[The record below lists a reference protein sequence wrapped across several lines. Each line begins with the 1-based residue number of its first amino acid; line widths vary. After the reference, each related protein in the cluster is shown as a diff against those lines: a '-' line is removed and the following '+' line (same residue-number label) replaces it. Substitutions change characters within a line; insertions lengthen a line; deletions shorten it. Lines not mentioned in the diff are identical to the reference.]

1 MSTPEV
7 GDQILGWTWSVGMLS
22 PEEDGE
28 RGADPGTV
36 RCKVIL
42 GGLLLRKQA
51 APAAASALVGGRGKR
66 SAKAGIE
73 QPSPNEDSPSKED
86 RGKERPRSCLPKL

>member
-1 MSTPEV
+1 MGFVKCVSRSRRMSTPEV
-7 GDQILGWTWSVGMLS
+7 GEQILGWTWSVGMLS

-51 APAAASALVGGRGKR
+51 APAEASALVGSKGRE
-66 SAKAGIE
+66 A
-73 QPSPNEDSPSKED
+73 
-86 RGKERPRSCLPKL
+86 PRLG